1 MNDALDSIRL
11 ASVPLETIN
20 RLTVSI
26 IHEVSNPLSI
36 IIGNAQYLLLSRESE
51 EAKQSYE
58 NDELTNT
65 IQSILDESMRLA
77 GLVSQLLNF
86 STRIAAEG
94 ASQDRAL
101 LELERLLSRMKAHW
115 SAEVAID

>member
-1 MNDALDSIRL
+1 MDDALESIRL
-11 ASVPLETIN
+11 ASVPIETIN

-36 IIGNAQYLLLSRESE
+36 IIGNAQYLLLSRESD
-51 EAKQSYE
+51 EAKRSYE

-86 STRIAAEG
+86 STRLATEG
-94 ASQDRAL
+94 ASEDRAL
-101 LELERLLSRMKAHW
+101 LELERLLGKLTAHW
-115 SAEVAID
+115 SGDVTVS